1 MKTIFYLL
9 QRFDTWHACA
19 FYFTK
24 LKQIQTT
31 SNGGSQIS
39 RCLWKHICILCQ
51 WEWTVFFFIANISSK
66 IQKFEC
72 FFFHYHKKQPR
83 FYGISCLNPPQS
95 TPDKLKEMLILRIS
109 LSERRSL
116 QQLLEIKT
124 ISTTSSFTDPVRQY
138 DL

>member
-1 MKTIFYLL
+1 MAEAKL
-9 QRFDTWHACA
+9 AAA
-19 FYFTK
+19 FE
-24 LKQIQTT
+24 
-31 SNGGSQIS
+31 NIS
-39 RCLWKHICILCQ
+39 VFSVNENELF
-51 WEWTVFFFIANISSK
+51 FFFIANISSK

-138 DL
+138 DF